1 MWWPGALETE
11 GCVAGIGTVVL
22 GVGLVEVVGVGTVG
36 KDVVGTAPT
45 AGTGVLLTEVKV
57 DGLVDGV

>member
-1 MWWPGALETE
+1 M
-11 GCVAGIGTVVL
+11 AGIGTVVL